1 MLAAV
6 NQGGSSPSGPAG
18 QPPRRRRRS
27 PRDLV
32 VYFVCC
38 GAGRGARNVPTCCN
52 WGRLRRLTCR
62 KKNMEFRRAFPR
74 RLQRGAVTSVCLNAP
89 IGSRSCRFDGAR
101 GWASLF
107 WSYVVAA
114 RAHLSLAFA
123 DPARNAACGLLPVL
137 ICRSQ
142 AGSSELEQSEYA
154 FSHLL
159 LALTCC
165 AALSPLHFVGSA
177 PGCSRG
183 RASSPV
189 WPFVHCG
196 CWPLCVCARALSS
209 GSLTAP
215 LGSALLMPFID
226 CASCRPAFAAVRA
239 LCPSQEPTTLFR
251 DRRPTLVS
259 PM

>member
-1 MLAAV
+1 MPPRHLAAPLACHMPRQPFGEGSGLLAAV

-142 AGSSELEQSEYA
+142 AGSSELEQSKSPRESA
-154 FSHLL
+154 SRSVVSHLSW
-159 LALTCC
+159 TRR
-165 AALSPLHFVGSA
+165 SP
-177 PGCSRG
+177 
-183 RASSPV
+183 
-189 WPFVHCG
+189 
-196 CWPLCVCARALSS
+196 
-209 GSLTAP
+209 
-215 LGSALLMPFID
+215 
-226 CASCRPAFAAVRA
+226 
-239 LCPSQEPTTLFR
+239 
-251 DRRPTLVS
+251 
-259 PM
+259 